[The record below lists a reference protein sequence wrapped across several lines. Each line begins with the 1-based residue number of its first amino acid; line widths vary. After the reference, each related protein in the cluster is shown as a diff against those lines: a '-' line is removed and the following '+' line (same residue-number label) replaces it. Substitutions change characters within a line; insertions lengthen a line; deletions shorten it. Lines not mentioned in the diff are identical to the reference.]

1 MNSGAQDA
9 RLPAFSV
16 PLLRLNPRPRKT
28 PELSSL
34 TGRAASPAGLAEAVP
49 RQPVVGLE
57 AEFTLVVDGREQ
69 RPEDVFGSPGGLLRH
84 HGGRI
89 IPRTGRSR
97 HLPTGGALYFDTGVV
112 EVATALIELDA
123 PHGPARAVRSLWE
136 QIAFVRAQ
144 IDRWE
149 VSEGKTMRLRG
160 FSAHYN
166 FSLFGQESRR
176 PHRLARV
183 LPYILGVPTMLL
195 AANRRSTAVGVRPR
209 PGRIEVTADFTPD
222 VALTNATLAFLAGV
236 VTETSRWPDEDL
248 NPASLARL
256 GLPRIAGF
264 RPSPHSSRKG
274 WRAHAGDFERNPFAA
289 DPSAPLWLLT
299 DGRRVSL
306 REFAVEV
313 LRVFAPSIRRYA
325 DRATFTHLR
334 EVLEGTAR
342 SLLDFD
348 DRPAAYEDAGRA
360 IDWGRRRSR
369 PLPRSAYERVIARVI
384 HHEPLRIGAARYVVE
399 RMPGWYEFVFRD
411 LRTGER
417 RTFNL
422 DELARQ
428 VARGG
433 V

>member
-1 MNSGAQDA
+1 MPGRA
-9 RLPAFSV
+9 LP
-16 PLLRLNPRPRKT
+16 
-28 PELSSL
+28 L
-34 TGRAASPAGLAEAVP
+34 TGREFTP

-69 RPEDVFGSPGGLLRH
+69 RPEEIFGTPGGLLRH
-84 HGGRI
+84 HEGRI
-89 IPRTGRSR
+89 IPRAGRSR

-123 PHGPARAVRSLWE
+123 PHGCARAVRSLWE
-136 QIAFVRAQ
+136 QIAFVRSQ

-149 VSEGKTMRLRG
+149 QATGKTLSLRG

-166 FSLFGQESRR
+166 FSLFGRTT
-176 PHRLARV
+176 PHLYRLARV
-183 LPYILGVPTMLL
+183 LPSIIGVPVMLL
-195 AANRRSTAVGVRPR
+195 AANRRSTAIGVRPR

-222 VALTNATLAFLAGV
+222 VPLTDATLAFLAGV
-236 VTETSRWPDEDL
+236 VTETSRWPDADL
-248 NPASLARL
+248 TPAAFRRL
-256 GLPRIAGF
+256 GLPQIAGF
-264 RPSPHSSRKG
+264 RPSKHSSRKG

-289 DPSAPLWLLT
+289 DPNAPLWLLT

-306 REFAVEV
+306 REFACEV
-313 LRVFAPSIRRYA
+313 LAVFARPIRRYA
-325 DRATFTHLR
+325 DRTTFTHLR

-348 DRPAAYEDAGRA
+348 DRPAAYDNAGRK
-360 IDWGRRRSR
+360 IDWGRRRAR
-369 PLPRSAYERVIARVI
+369 PLPRSAYEQVIQRVI
-384 HHEPLRIGAARYVVE
+384 HHEPLRIGSARYVVE
-399 RMPGWYEFVFRD
+399 RMPGWYAFVFRD
-411 LRTGER
+411 LRTGGR

-422 DELARQ
+422 DELARR

>member
-1 MNSGAQDA
+1 MKSGGQGA
-9 RLPAFSV
+9 RVRAFSK
-16 PLLRLNPRPRKT
+16 PPARLNPRPRQKT
-28 PELSSL
+28 ELSSL
-34 TGRAASPAGLAEAVP
+34 TGRAHSPGESVAIP
-49 RQPVVGLE
+49 RQSVVGLE
-57 AEFTLVVDGREQ
+57 AEFTLVVDGKEA
-69 RPEDVFGSPGGLLRH
+69 RPEDVFGSPEGLLRH
-84 HGGRI
+84 HAGRI

-149 VSEGKTMRLRG
+149 AATGKTLCLRG

-166 FSLFGQESRR
+166 FSLFGQTTPRLY
-176 PHRLARV
+176 RLARV
-183 LPYILGVPTMLL
+183 LPYLLGIPTMLL

-236 VTETSRWPDEDL
+236 VTATARWPDADL
-248 NPASLARL
+248 NPAAFRRL

-264 RPSPHSSRKG
+264 SPSKHSSRKG
-274 WRAHAGDFERNPFAA
+274 WRAHAGDFARNPFAA
-289 DPSAPLWLLT
+289 DPNESVWLLT

-306 REFAVEV
+306 RDFACEV
-313 LRVFAPSIRRYA
+313 LVKFARPIRRYA

-334 EVLEGTAR
+334 EVLAGTAR

-348 DRPAAYEDAGRA
+348 DRPAAYDDAGRK
-360 IDWGRRRSR
+360 IDWGRRRAR
-369 PLPRSAYERVIARVI
+369 PLPRSAYEKVIQRVIR
-384 HHEPLRIGAARYVVE
+384 HEPLRIGSARYVVE

-411 LRTGER
+411 LRTGGR

-422 DELARQ
+422 DELARR
-428 VARGG
+428 VARGE